1 MTTLRT
7 NLFVVALALALFGN
21 VMVYSATAKEYGTYY
36 LVVRFV
42 HLALGVAAFFVASR
56 VRYTS
61 WRGLSPYLYVVV
73 LASLI
78 LVLMPSIGLE
88 VYGARRWFDL
98 GPMSVQPA
106 EFAKLAGIL
115 LLSCAVA
122 RARPGS
128 GMPLWPVLAVGLL
141 FTLVLVE
148 PDFGTSGVIAAGAA
162 GVLWASELRTRDL
175 LLAGAAAVVALF
187 GVMLFEPYRR
197 ARFLTFLDPWSVSD
211 GSGYQIVQSMAAI
224 QAGSIFG
231 TGAGAGERGVAVP
244 EAQTDMIFALIGE
257 ELGLLGMV
265 LVIGA
270 FGFLALGGFSI
281 ALNAPSILGRCMAAG
296 LATMFAVQTTF
307 NLGAAMGAVPLAGIT
322 LPFVSYGG
330 SSVLVCFA
338 AVGILYRISEDGEI
352 AREAR
357 PRGVTTGGR
366 AKKSSASPDRRRR
379 NGRAHDPRAV
389 RGR

>member
-1 MTTLRT
+1 
-7 NLFVVALALALFGN
+7 
-21 VMVYSATAKEYGTYY
+21 
-36 LVVRFV
+36 
-42 HLALGVAAFFVASR
+42 

-61 WRGLSPYLYVVV
+61 WRGLAPYLYVAV

-78 LVLMPSIGLE
+78 LVLIPGIGLE

-122 RARPGS
+122 RAKPGS
-128 GMPLWPVLAVGLL
+128 GLPLWPVLAVVLL
-141 FTLVLVE
+141 FVLVLVE
-148 PDFGTSGVIAAGAA
+148 PDFGTSVVIAAGAA

-175 LLAGAAAVVALF
+175 VVAGAAAAAALF
-187 GVMLFEPYRR
+187 GAMLLEPYRR

-211 GSGYQIVQSMAAI
+211 GSGYQIVQSMVAI
-224 QAGSIFG
+224 KAGSIFG
-231 TGAGAGERGVAVP
+231 AGAGAGEGGVVVP
-244 EAQTDMIFALIGE
+244 EAQTDMVFALIGE

-270 FGFLALGGFSI
+270 FGFLALGGFAI
-281 ALNAPSILGRCMAAG
+281 ALNSPSVLGRCMAAG
-296 LATMFAVQTTF
+296 IATMFAVQTTF
-307 NLGAAMGAVPLAGIT
+307 NIGAAMGAVPLAGIT

-338 AVGILYRISEDGEI
+338 AVGILYRISEDSEI
-352 AREAR
+352 AREAK
-357 PRGVTTGGR
+357 PRRVTADGR
-366 AKKSSASPDRRRR
+366 AKQSPTNLDRRRR
-379 NGRAHDPRAV
+379 NRGPRDPRAV
-389 RGR
+389 RGG